1 METQRCSATGCQRP
15 VAALFQ
21 GRPFCR
27 EHFIAQCYEQLEGCS
42 PRLQERP
49 FRAADAESLAG
60 VISECMR
67 QAAHLSQSAQGLDNL
82 ERAQLLDI
90 LLWAGDVG
98 QRLRRGSRQ
107 AACVPI
113 RLRSE
118 KPGRPWEE
126 ETETRT
132 LSRHGAMVVCE
143 HDVETDENLYV
154 TRLDTGQQTQARVVW
169 QRRKEPARL
178 EIGLAFPVTD
188 NFWNMKA

>member
-1 METQRCSATGCQRP
+1 
-15 VAALFQ
+15 
-21 GRPFCR
+21 
-27 EHFIAQCYEQLEGCS
+27 
-42 PRLQERP
+42 
-49 FRAADAESLAG
+49 
-60 VISECMR
+60 MR
-67 QAAHLSQSAQGLDNL
+67 QAAHLAQSAQGLDNL

-98 QRLRRGSRQ
+98 QRLRRGSRK

-118 KPGRPWEE
+118 KPGRPWEKE
-126 ETETRT
+126 AETRM

-143 HDVETDENLYV
+143 HEVETGENLYV
-154 TRLDTGQQTQARVVW
+154 SRLDTGQQTQARVVW